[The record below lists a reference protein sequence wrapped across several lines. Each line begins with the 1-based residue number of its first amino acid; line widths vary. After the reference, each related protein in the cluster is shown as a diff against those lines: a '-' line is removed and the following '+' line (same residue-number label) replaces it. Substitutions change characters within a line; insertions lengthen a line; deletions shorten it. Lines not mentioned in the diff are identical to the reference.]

1 MSVKLILEC
10 EFKGGEKN
18 GKEWSMLKAA
28 KNKLTIWPPKGELF
42 HDGTTVSATV
52 KFADAKPREYN
63 GQTYN
68 DIVLTLDD
76 LHEVTPKK
84 KPQEAAPPVQT
95 EFVDVTGADDDL
107 PF

>member
-1 MSVKLILEC
+1 MSVKLIIEC
-10 EFKGGEKN
+10 EFKSGEKN

-28 KNKLTIWPPKGELF
+28 KNKVTIWPPKGEVF
-42 HDGTTVSATV
+42 HDGSTVTATIR
-52 KFADAKPREYN
+52 FADVKPREYN

-76 LHEVTPKK
+76 MHEVSPDTT
-84 KPQEAAPPVQT
+84 AAAPVQT
-95 EFVDVTGADDDL
+95 DFEVVKDDDDL

>member
-1 MSVKLILEC
+1 
-10 EFKGGEKN
+10 
-18 GKEWSMLKAA
+18 MLKAA
-28 KNKLTIWPPKGELF
+28 KNKITIWPPKGEVF

-52 KFADAKPREYN
+52 KFADVKQHDYN

-76 LHEVTPKK
+76 LHEVAPKK
-84 KPQEAAPPVQT
+84 KPQEKNLDGSD
-95 EFVDVTGADDDL
+95 EEDREMMFVEVPDDDL

>member
-28 KNKLTIWPPKGELF
+28 KNKVTIWPPNGEVF

-52 KFADAKPREYN
+52 KFADVKQHDYN

-68 DIVLTLDD
+68 DFVLTLDD

-84 KPQEAAPPVQT
+84 KPQEAAPVQT
-95 EFVDVTGADDDL
+95 DFVEVPDDDL